1 MSRKQLLLT
10 FGATMSSICAVAV
23 LVFLMFAA
31 LDAFTAPTFSLY
43 KSEWTCMR
51 EANQQGP
58 GVNKP
63 YRYKECV
70 LWKKK

>member
-1 MSRKQLLLT
+1 MSWQRIALT

-23 LVFLMFAA
+23 LVFLLFAA
-31 LDAFTAPTFSLY
+31 LDAFTAPTFELY
-43 KSEWTCMR
+43 RSEWTCEK
-51 EANQQGP
+51 EASRQGP